1 MKARV
6 PAFDALDPG
15 DLAIVPASALAV
27 VAPGRDELRAF
38 VDACVAARLS
48 GLLLVEGDEAGEATR
63 RRGRPAASTRWPPPS
78 PGHRSPPSGSRA
90 PTSRRWS
97 GASSGSS

>member
-1 MKARV
+1 MPDLAQLGQALLPGARRVGGAGGGPISWVRVMKARV

-38 VDACVAARLS
+38 VDAVQ
-48 GLLLVEGDEAGEATR
+48 
-63 RRGRPAASTRWPPPS
+63 
-78 PGHRSPPSGSRA
+78 
-90 PTSRRWS
+90 
-97 GASSGSS
+97 